1 MKLFVSLMSFVC
13 YPLCDSVLAQCELSS
28 LTPLV
33 GQWQAQTKKSVVS
46 ESWRKVSDRS
56 FEGLGQTHDMSG
68 VLKDSEELRLVQMQ
82 GAVFYLAKVKHNPL
96 PVAFALISCQNNRF
110 RFENRNHDF
119 PKQLDYQLLSAD
131 SLQVD
136 VSDGAQNG
144 FRLNFNRQKG

>member
-1 MKLFVSLMSFVC
+1 MKLFVSLLSLVC
-13 YPLCDSVLAQCELSS
+13 CSVSAQCELSS
-28 LTPLV
+28 LDSLV

-46 ESWRKVSDRS
+46 ESWHKVSEQS
-56 FEGLGQTHDMSG
+56 FEGLGQSHDMSG

-82 GAVFYLAKVKHNPL
+82 GNVFYLAKVKHNPL
-96 PVAFALISCQNNRF
+96 PVAFALISCQNNKF
-110 RFENRNHDF
+110 RFENKNHDF

-136 VSDGAQNG
+136 VSDGAGQG

>member
-1 MKLFVSLMSFVC
+1 MKLFVSLLCLVC
-13 YPLCDSVLAQCELSS
+13 YPVCYSVLAQCELNS
-28 LTPLV
+28 LAPLV

-46 ESWRKVSDRS
+46 EHWHKVSHLS
-56 FEGLGQTHDMSG
+56 FEGLGQTHDLAG

-82 GAVFYLAKVKHNPL
+82 GTVFYLAKVKHNPL
-96 PVAFALISCQNNRF
+96 PVAFALISCQNNKF
-110 RFENRNHDF
+110 RFENKNHDF

-136 VSDGAQNG
+136 VSDGAEKG